1 MAKRDILEELKEALA
16 PATKAK
22 KVGNYVIEVNGTI
35 IPARLT
41 RKEVIK
47 QAKQT
52 ACSGASI
59 NVFKL
64 EGATKVDLPV
74 TIVAEES

>member
-16 PATKAK
+16 PAAKAK
-22 KVGNYVIEVNGTI
+22 KVGNYIIEVNGTV
-35 IPARLT
+35 IPTRLT
-41 RKEVIK
+41 RKEVMK

-52 ACSGASI
+52 ACSGAHI

-74 TIVAEES
+74 IIEGE